1 MPQKPER
8 ENLEVE
14 QECGPA
20 SRPCKLVFTAC
31 KQMKNRGTKCTFILT
46 HGHAKLVPHWIPQF
60 HHIFTSLAS
69 LKMKT
74 DKRFSCVFVQIWR
87 RAKAK
92 LINNKLANYSDKK
105 HRIKNSSRERLFHS
119 PEIAR
124 AAIHTTLDNW
134 RWILIRDDRNL
145 SLHCRGLMR
154 FKNGF
159 SLLSQKVKRLFLP
172 FFCEMFVSVFS
183 FWPAKKIVF
192 SFFVK
197 IHLPWYLYK
206 LTQEK
211 QELWLL
217 Q

>member
-20 SRPCKLVFTAC
+20 SRPCKLVFWVFTAC

-46 HGHAKLVPHWIPQF
+46 HGRAKLVPHWIPQF

-159 SLLSQKVKRLFLP
+159 SLLSQKVKRLFFP
-172 FFCEMFVSVFS
+172 FFLQNVCLSLLNLTS
-183 FWPAKKIVF
+183 KKNC
-192 SFFVK
+192 FF
-197 IHLPWYLYK
+197 IFC
-206 LTQEK
+206 
-211 QELWLL
+211 
-217 Q
+217 